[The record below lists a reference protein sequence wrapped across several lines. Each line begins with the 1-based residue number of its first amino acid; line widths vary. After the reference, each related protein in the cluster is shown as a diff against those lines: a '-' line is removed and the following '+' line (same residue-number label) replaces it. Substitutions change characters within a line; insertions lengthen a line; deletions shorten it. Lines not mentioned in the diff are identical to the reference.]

1 MSEQENIK
9 NEEVKQEAVTPNQ
22 TGEVVQHEV
31 ETPEATEESAK
42 EVSAEEKPS
51 EEVVEVSDE
60 DGQDDKDVREES
72 GENKTDTEQLKSDDE
87 TTDDSSEEIQSE
99 EEVDEPVEEQEQTEK
114 DSKETEEQSVNE
126 DDIEAIKKELAEL
139 KAEKEDEARERELV
153 DVAQNVE
160 VEYDRVVKGINEAL
174 RETLEQYQIPTDK
187 TIQELEKEDPAKAQ
201 IARNLIAQAKQVL
214 DYNTQMLSNEY
225 RTKEQDVIF
234 SKAERLFNKYEM
246 TTEEQQ
252 IAAETFI
259 QILHA
264 SGLQDLKEDLAAKV
278 ELSVAQAKFRVPA
291 KTTEKVE
298 QSKEV
303 TEESQKV
310 KTEPAVEPEKADEK
324 VNEEEVSKSEEKP
337 EEKAPESPTEEFKLE
352 RGVAKKSVTKKVS
365 NNLDAFKEGIDGTNS
380 NAAAKTST
388 VDVTNVLSKLAALP
402 PKERQ
407 KFTKEN
413 FALINEAM
421 RKFNIEHSRK
431 V

>member
-1 MSEQENIK
+1 MNEQENIK
-9 NEEVKQEAVTPNQ
+9 NEEIKQEAITPNQ
-22 TGEVVQHEV
+22 TGEIVHYETKAPKAEEEIVQNV
-31 ETPEATEESAK
+31 P
-42 EVSAEEKPS
+42 AEEKPS
-51 EEVVEVSDE
+51 EKVVEVPNE
-60 DGQDDKDVREES
+60 AGQDGKDVGEEPRQDS
-72 GENKTDTEQLKSDDE
+72 KDAKRHEPEEGIGDNTTEKVQPDE
-87 TTDDSSEEIQSE
+87 VQDK
-99 EEVDEPVEEQEQTEK
+99 PVEEISDDKEENEEEK
-114 DSKETEEQSVNE
+114 EKKDEPSE
-126 DDIEAIKKELAEL
+126 DDLEAIKKELAEL
-139 KAEKEDEARERELV
+139 KAEREEEAKVKELV
-153 DVAQNVE
+153 EVAQHVE
-160 VEYDRVVKGINEAL
+160 VEYDKVVKRINEAL

-201 IARNLIAQAKQVL
+201 IARNLIAQAKQTL

-225 RTKEQDVIF
+225 KTKEQDVIF

-252 IAAETFI
+252 VAAETFI

-278 ELSVAQAKFRVPA
+278 ELSVAQAKFRVPQ
-291 KTTEKVE
+291 KMVEKEPLVYPTEVQTKPTVELEKVDE
-298 QSKEV
+298 I
-303 TEESQKV
+303 
-310 KTEPAVEPEKADEK
+310 KAK
-324 VNEEEVSKSEEKP
+324 EEVSKPEEKP
-337 EEKAPESPTEEFKLE
+337 EEKLEKKLPEAPTEDFKLE
-352 RGVAKKSVTKKVS
+352 RGVAKESVARKVS
-365 NNLDAFKEGIDGTNS
+365 NNLDAFKEGIDGANS
-380 NAAAKTST
+380 SAAKTST